1 MFKKIIHFP
10 FYAFLLGLF
19 PIIALWNN
27 NKSQIYA
34 KDVWLS
40 IGISAAFVVAV
51 WLLSLLIFRSA
62 TRASLTSSLL
72 FILFFSYGH
81 VYNFLKNALP
91 SFGFLKLA
99 AVYAI
104 LLVLVVFVAVRVRKI
119 SSDITLWLN
128 GIFTLLVLFNAV
140 QIIAFEVSVRRDRS
154 AETTSQVQTATA
166 TESDL
171 PDIYYIILD
180 SYSRQDVLKDA
191 MGYDNSAFIDAL
203 RERGFYIPEC
213 ANSNYDS
220 TVDSI
225 ASALNY
231 SYVDNP
237 TSEDETSSVSL
248 KDNKIRQDLA
258 AYGYLFVTDKGFSS
272 EDDVNNSDIYLNY
285 LKDAGIKD
293 TVMQAQFTRMYF
305 ETTLLRVM
313 FEYYYMD
320 PVRYSNLPQW
330 LFISEK
336 DDKVLGYASFWFNQ
350 TNYVF
355 DQLATFPEKP
365 GNYLIYAHINLPHQP
380 FVYDANGNFK
390 YTYNPPDDQMTAPYL
405 DQISYA
411 NKRVLQLV
419 DELIKN
425 SKTPPIIIIQGDH
438 GAHVITSG
446 LEKHKILNAYYVP
459 QEMKDDLY
467 PTITPVNTFR
477 LILRD
482 VFGKEIDLLPDT
494 LYVKFT
500 NDYEAVPSTCTIP

>member
-10 FYAFLLGLF
+10 FYALLLGLF
-19 PIIALWNN
+19 PIIALWNS

-40 IGISAAFVVAV
+40 VGISAAFVVAV
-51 WLLSLLIFRSA
+51 WLLCLLIFRSA
-62 TRASLTSSLL
+62 NRASLASSL
-72 FILFFSYGH
+72 FFVLFFSYGH
-81 VYNFLKNALP
+81 VYNLVKTAMP

-99 AVYAI
+99 AVYGVLF
-104 LLVLVVFVAVRVRKI
+104 LLALFISIRVKRF
-119 SSDITLWLN
+119 STDVTTWLN
-128 GIFTLLVLFNAV
+128 VILTALILFNAV
-140 QIIAFEVSVRRDRS
+140 QILFFESRVSRDEPLQIS
-154 AETTSQVQTATA
+154 AQPAVAAENA
-166 TESDL
+166 DL

-180 SYSRQDVLKDA
+180 SYSRQDVLKDV

-231 SYVDNP
+231 SYVDSP
-237 TSEDETSSVSL
+237 TSEDETSSISL
-248 KDNKIRQDLA
+248 KDNKIRANLA

-293 TVMQAQFTRMYF
+293 TVMQSQFTRMYF
-305 ETTLLRVM
+305 ETTLLRVL

-320 PVRYSNLPQW
+320 PVRNSILPQW
-330 LFISEK
+330 LFISETS
-336 DDKVLGYASFWFNQ
+336 DKVLGYASFWYNQ

-365 GNYLIYAHINLPHQP
+365 GNYLVYAHINLPHQP

-411 NKRVLQLV
+411 NKRVLALV

-459 QEMKDDLY
+459 QKMKDDLY

-482 VFGKEIDLLPDT
+482 VYGKDIDLLPDT

-500 NDYEAVPSTCTIP
+500 NDYESVPSACTIP

>member
-10 FYAFLLGLF
+10 FYALFLGLF
-19 PIIALWNN
+19 PIIALWNS

-40 IGISAAFVVAV
+40 VGISAAFAIAV
-51 WLLSLLIFRSA
+51 WLLCLLIFRSVN
-62 TRASLTSSLL
+62 RASLASSL
-72 FILFFSYGH
+72 FFVLFFSYGH
-81 VYNFLKNALP
+81 VYNLVKAAMP

-99 AVYAI
+99 AVYAVLF
-104 LLVLVVFVAVRVRKI
+104 LLALFISIRVKKY
-119 SSDITLWLN
+119 SVDVTTWLN
-128 GIFTLLVLFNAV
+128 VILTALILFNAV
-140 QIIAFEVSVRRDRS
+140 QILIFESKVSRDEPQQAS
-154 AETTSQVQTATA
+154 AQPALAVENAG
-166 TESDL
+166 L

-180 SYSRQDVLKDA
+180 SYSRQDVLKDT
-191 MGYDNSAFIDAL
+191 MGFDNSAFIDAL

-213 ANSNYDS
+213 AYSNYDS
-220 TVDSI
+220 TVGSI

-237 TSEDETSSVSL
+237 SSEDDTGSISL
-248 KDNKIRQDLA
+248 KDNKIRADLA
-258 AYGYLFVTDKGFSS
+258 AYGYLFVTGKGFSS

-293 TVMQAQFTRMYF
+293 TVMQSQFTRMYF
-305 ETTLLRVM
+305 ETTLLRIL

-320 PVRYSNLPQW
+320 PVHNSILPQW
-330 LFISEK
+330 LFISETS
-336 DDKVLGYASFWFNQ
+336 DKVLGYASFWYNQ
-350 TNYVF
+350 TNYMF
-355 DQLATFPEKP
+355 DQLATFPEKE

-411 NKRVLQLV
+411 NKRVLALV
-419 DELIKN
+419 DDLVKN
-425 SKTPPIIIIQGDH
+425 SETPPIIILQGDH

-459 QEMKDDLY
+459 PNMKDDLY

-482 VFGKEIDLLPDT
+482 VYGKDIDLLPDT

-500 NDYEAVPSTCTIP
+500 NDYEAVPSACTIP